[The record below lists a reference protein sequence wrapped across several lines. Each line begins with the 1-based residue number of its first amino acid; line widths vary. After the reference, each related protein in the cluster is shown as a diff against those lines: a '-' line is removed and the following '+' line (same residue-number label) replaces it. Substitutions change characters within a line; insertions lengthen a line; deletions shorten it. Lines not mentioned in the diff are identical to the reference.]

1 MSLGWQTESA
11 LLPSKAKPIHVD
23 SKSMV
28 GLKSIVFDE
37 EERLR
42 SKFIRDEAH
51 GGFKSHHGERK
62 DGKRK
67 DVFEKINSGV
77 NDRSRRDKPES
88 SRLSESDK
96 VRLRQHNQY
105 STLFR

>member
-28 GLKSIVFDE
+28 GLKSIVFNE

-42 SKFIRDEAH
+42 SKDIRDDVH
-51 GGFKSHHGERK
+51 GGFKSRRGERK
-62 DGKRK
+62 EGKRK
-67 DVFEKINSGV
+67 YVFEKSNSGV
-77 NDRSRRDKPES
+77 DDRNRRDKSES
-88 SRLSESDK
+88 SRLSENDK
-96 VRLRQHNQY
+96 VRTR
-105 STLFR
+105 R